1 MYTRGARAARAV
13 AVLQAAVPREPRAV
27 GGPACSQGGRTRGAP
42 AGAHKGRTRQ
52 NKIVQ
57 NLACQDQNVHTKSD
71 EETAENV
78 ADNLVDTARLRI
90 DAASVTR
97 VQSNHATL
105 NLPI

>member
-1 MYTRGARAARAV
+1 MEGGAR
-13 AVLQAAVPREPRAV
+13 
-27 GGPACSQGGRTRGAP
+27 GGRTH
-42 AGAHKGRTRQ
+42 AGAYNGGTRQ
-52 NKIVQ
+52 HKIVQ

>member
-1 MYTRGARAARAV
+1 MSDTRLFECHLSLNSLNSTKLG
-13 AVLQAAVPREPRAV
+13 
-27 GGPACSQGGRTRGAP
+27 GGRTRGAH

>member
-1 MYTRGARAARAV
+1 MARGFLSV
-13 AVLQAAVPREPRAV
+13 TCLNSLNSTKF
-27 GGPACSQGGRTRGAP
+27 GGGRTRGAH